1 MKKRAV
7 RKTALFQAK
16 GEREPLQVGIGRGM
30 ERTAMRREAC
40 QTEAR
45 KGSGGPELLAPAG
58 DMACLRAAIAA
69 GADAVYLGGQRYS
82 ARAFAGNFSD
92 GELREAIRLAHF
104 FGRKLYLTVNTLM
117 KDGELEGLE
126 DWLFPFYEEGLDGLI
141 VQDLGVL
148 ARCGQAFPELSLHA
162 STQMTV
168 TESRAALFLK
178 SLGVTRIV
186 PARELSLE
194 EIGRLKKESGLEIE
208 TFIHGALCYSY
219 SGQCLFSSILG
230 GRSGNRGRCA
240 QPCRLP
246 YEIRCRE
253 KTERSGKKRGLSGPV
268 PRYPLSLKDLCTLPF
283 LPELIG
289 AGIDSFKIEGRMKG
303 PEYVA
308 GVTGTYRKYIDRFLE
323 LSEEGACVSG
333 ERRDGEGDCAAG
345 KWKIE
350 PADLELLSGLYVRSE
365 TCGGYYHRHNGREM
379 VTPNA
384 PGYNGCAPALLEQ
397 VRERWLKKGLT
408 RSVDLS
414 AALSPGSLI
423 RLTAE
428 CGGERVCLEGPEVM
442 TAQNHPMQE
451 ADVIRQLSKMGGS
464 PFSAGRVNVR
474 LCGECF
480 LPLSALNSLR
490 RKTLDALYEKMVGRS
505 ERKGTAG
512 KIKTGAKN
520 GIRTAEGEHSEA
532 ERMEKRGPGQAEGIG
547 MCLQRGKT
555 FRPEKKGAGTFKAP
569 LSLSVSVL
577 DPIQGLEAIQEPCV
591 KRIYLPA
598 DAARDASAGVFL
610 TAVRKRKS
618 TDGEFTLFLSLPVIL
633 RAYSALWE
641 AELQK
646 WLDTPDGALA
656 DGFLVSGLSGLCLAK
671 QWGRKISLSHPL
683 YVFNAETLSL
693 LMRHFE
699 IDSYTAPL
707 ELNRYELRALPA
719 LCQERLVY
727 GRIPM
732 MISANCVRRTAG
744 ACRTGQDMDS
754 LARGILRQE
763 FAGSLIDRRG
773 TAFPVY
779 ADCVHCLNTVYNSVP
794 LSLHRYRD
802 EIIAERPGALQ
813 LDFTDEDAVT
823 VGKAIDCFVRGTPSP
838 AAEYTTGHYQKG
850 VQ

>member
-1 MKKRAV
+1 
-7 RKTALFQAK
+7 
-16 GEREPLQVGIGRGM
+16 
-30 ERTAMRREAC
+30 MRREAC
-40 QTEAR
+40 QTEAK

-104 FGRKLYLTVNTLM
+104 FDRKLYLTVNTLL
-117 KDGELEGLE
+117 KDGELDGLE

-148 ARCGQAFPELSLHA
+148 ARCGRAFPGLSLHA

-178 SLGVTRIV
+178 SLGVSRIV

-194 EIGRLKKESGLEIE
+194 EIRILKKESGLEIE

-219 SGQCLFSSILG
+219 SGQCLFSSMLG

-246 YEIRCRE
+246 YEIRCGE
-253 KTERSGKKRGLSGPV
+253 KTGRDGKRRGPSGPV
-268 PRYPLSLKDLCTLPF
+268 PRYPLSLKDLCALPF

-308 GVTGTYRKYIDRFLE
+308 GVTGIYRKYIDRFLE
-323 LSEEGACVSG
+323 QSEKGARILG
-333 ERRDGEGDCAAG
+333 ERRDGSEDCAAG

-350 PADLELLSGLYVRSE
+350 SADLELLSGLYMRSE
-365 TCGGYYHRHNGREM
+365 ACGGYYHRHNGREM
-379 VTPNA
+379 VTPDS
-384 PGYNGCAPALLEQ
+384 PGYSGCAPALLEQ

-408 RSVDLS
+408 RAVDLS
-414 AALSPGSLI
+414 AELSPGSPV
-423 RLTAE
+423 RLTAAS
-428 CGGERVCLEGPEVM
+428 GGEQVYLEGPEVM
-442 TAQNHPMQE
+442 AAQSRPVQE
-451 ADVIRQLSKMGGS
+451 ADVVRQLSKTGGS
-464 PFSAGRVNVR
+464 LFLARHVDVRVS
-474 LCGECF
+474 GDCF
-480 LPLSALNSLR
+480 LPLSALNGLR
-490 RKTLDALYEKMVGRS
+490 REALDALYEKLSGRS
-505 ERKGTAG
+505 ARKGTADG
-512 KIKTGAKN
+512 MRKAEPHRPAEKSAGA
-520 GIRTAEGEHSEA
+520 
-532 ERMEKRGPGQAEGIG
+532 
-547 MCLQRGKT
+547 
-555 FRPEKKGAGTFKAP
+555 FKAP

-577 DPIQGLEAIQEPCV
+577 DPVQGLEAIKDPCV
-591 KRIYLPA
+591 KRICLPA
-598 DAARDASAGVFL
+598 DSARDASAAAFL
-610 TAVRKRKS
+610 AAVRKRKAA
-618 TDGEFTLFLSLPVIL
+618 DGAFTFFLSLPAVL

-641 AELQK
+641 AALQK
-646 WLDTPDGALA
+646 WLDTPEGALA

-671 QWGRKISLSHPL
+671 RLGRRISLSHSL

-707 ELNRYELRALPA
+707 ELNRHELRVLPA
-719 LCQERLVY
+719 LHQERLVY

-732 MISANCVRRTAG
+732 MISANCIRRTAG
-744 ACRTGQDMDS
+744 ACHVRQDTDS
-754 LARGILRQE
+754 PARGIFRRE

-802 EIIAERPGALQ
+802 EILAAGTGALR

-823 VGKAIDCFVRGTPSP
+823 VGKTIDCFVRGTPPP